1 MRATVRAVKLGTT
14 YLRTKPLLEHLV
26 VGGLVMRHRV
36 HRVPQLR
43 KLEVHAAASA
53 ALISQWPLREGNEM
67 LQARSAASSP
77 PLRTKALNSGSAP
90 NAPCGCFS
98 RP

>member
-1 MRATVRAVKLGTT
+1 MMRLLRKTRVNKRSEGSPIMRATVRAVKLGTT

-43 KLEVHAAASA
+43 KLKVHAAASA
-53 ALISQWPLREGNEM
+53 ALISQWPLCEGNEM
-67 LQARSAASSP
+67 LQA
-77 PLRTKALNSGSAP
+77 
-90 NAPCGCFS
+90 
-98 RP
+98 